1 MVDIARMTK
10 IFIELANMDQNTGL
24 TIEQQFKLQILKK
37 QIKNLTKEQS
47 QEYLL
52 ETFRQMM
59 VKDVWIARILKEQ
72 T

>member
-24 TIEQQFKLQILKK
+24 TIEQQFKLQVLKK

-59 VKDVWIARILKEQ
+59 VKDVWIARILKDQ

>member
-10 IFIELANMDQNTGL
+10 IFIELANMHQNTGL
-24 TIEQQFKLQILKK
+24 TIEQQFKLQVLKK

-59 VKDVWIARILKEQ
+59 VKDVWIARILKDH

>member
-1 MVDIARMTK
+1 MH
-10 IFIELANMDQNTGL
+10 QNTGL
-24 TIEQQFKLQILKK
+24 TLEQQFKLQVLKK

-52 ETFRQMM
+52 ETFRQIM
-59 VKDVWIARILKEQ
+59 VKDVWIARILKDY